1 MKNRNELLLRIG
13 VFVIAICIVIG
24 LSVGVSGA
32 WFTDVKNAGT
42 VNITVGDAVEF
53 NVNNTMLVS
62 TSSQLLPGT
71 YVSFDSVTITN
82 KTSDNSSNV
91 SDCYLR
97 LKIELE
103 GDNASSFSVANA
115 TAGTNWRKW
124 GNYYYYS
131 SSAISANPT
140 SSVMQNVTAGAT
152 AVFSIGNVFVDG
164 SVTTPMLS
172 VNVKVT
178 IQAVQSSA
186 YDFSAWATSFGD

>member
-97 LKIELE
+97 LKIE
-103 GDNASSFSVANA
+103 
-115 TAGTNWRKW
+115 
-124 GNYYYYS
+124 
-131 SSAISANPT
+131 
-140 SSVMQNVTAGAT
+140 
-152 AVFSIGNVFVDG
+152 
-164 SVTTPMLS
+164 
-172 VNVKVT
+172 
-178 IQAVQSSA
+178 
-186 YDFSAWATSFGD
+186 